1 MKKAW
6 FDGRL
11 YLQGLKR
18 LRVIGLALAILCIS
32 ISILVPLTTW
42 ISTANMVD
50 DYYMNHDPM
59 YGLEDSFS
67 SLLEKEVADRMLII
81 PVLVA
86 SYLSPIFILIMF
98 AYLNKRSESDF
109 YHAIPYTRVCV
120 YTSFVSAALT
130 WVFAILIVGGLSA
143 ALFWTMCPYTTYS
156 FGGLICEILLSCLN
170 AAFLASFTAV
180 GVSLAGTESTAV
192 VASLLALCS
201 WRVIMGVAY
210 VVLEDLMTIIDVEHV
225 WGGYLTPQWLLP
237 IGLVGEKETAGSIV
251 YAGIVALAMFALGG
265 LLYHVRRSETA
276 GRAVPG
282 RALQIIFR
290 CLITLPVALILTYCA
305 ITGEDVTLLLIL
317 LVVSLL
323 IFYLYELLTSKS
335 ARSMLRATPWL
346 GAVLAACLIFTGA
359 MFLSKYAI
367 LNERIDEDRIE
378 EIGLT
383 RGVSG
388 FDEVAISDYERFLMM
403 EYMSDDPEV
412 ISLLAKALQESQ
424 RAEKD
429 KSFYNEQVLYTED
442 GPVQYINHKG
452 FEYLS
457 VCIKL
462 KSGREMGRHIRMP
475 REDYIR
481 FLKALRDDLNLNALP
496 DADMVDHFQV
506 AQFGHSCVQTLDKE
520 WTKRVLAA
528 MRQDHAA
535 MTEEQKREMTGYFY
549 EGISFTLHIKTPKQR
564 FYCNYYLTNAMPNTA
579 KVICEMYLE
588 QQEEAKKVFATIM
601 EEAPAT
607 FAEGHEGNLTIGVQQ
622 NIMQKEQNYYGVI
635 EETGEQVL
643 EFLDTHVKESIDE
656 SQADTC
662 VVLWMTAY
670 YDMIDADGEY
680 VYKHNEFPVPLL
692 LNLSKEE
699 YTTLINLLNNG
710 KP

>member
-42 ISTANMVD
+42 INTANIVD

-59 YGLEDSFS
+59 YGLDDSFS
-67 SLLEKEVADRMLII
+67 SLLEKEVDDRMLLI

-120 YTSFVSAALT
+120 YTSFVAAALT

-170 AAFLASFTAV
+170 AAFLASFAAV
-180 GVSLAGTESTAV
+180 GISLAGTESTAV

-201 WRVIMGVAY
+201 WRVVMGVAY
-210 VVLEDLMTIIDVEHV
+210 VVLEDLMTIVDVEHV

-237 IGLVGEKETAGSIV
+237 IGLVGEKETTGSII

-323 IFYLYELLTSKS
+323 IFYPDLY
-335 ARSMLRATPWL
+335 
-346 GAVLAACLIFTGA
+346 GG
-359 MFLSKYAI
+359 
-367 LNERIDEDRIE
+367 D
-378 EIGLT
+378 
-383 RGVSG
+383 VSQQIC
-388 FDEVAISDYERFLMM
+388 D
-403 EYMSDDPEV
+403 
-412 ISLLAKALQESQ
+412 
-424 RAEKD
+424 
-429 KSFYNEQVLYTED
+429 
-442 GPVQYINHKG
+442 
-452 FEYLS
+452 FE
-457 VCIKL
+457 
-462 KSGREMGRHIRMP
+462 
-475 REDYIR
+475 
-481 FLKALRDDLNLNALP
+481 
-496 DADMVDHFQV
+496 
-506 AQFGHSCVQTLDKE
+506 
-520 WTKRVLAA
+520 
-528 MRQDHAA
+528 
-535 MTEEQKREMTGYFY
+535 
-549 EGISFTLHIKTPKQR
+549 
-564 FYCNYYLTNAMPNTA
+564 
-579 KVICEMYLE
+579 
-588 QQEEAKKVFATIM
+588 
-601 EEAPAT
+601 
-607 FAEGHEGNLTIGVQQ
+607 
-622 NIMQKEQNYYGVI
+622 
-635 EETGEQVL
+635 
-643 EFLDTHVKESIDE
+643 
-656 SQADTC
+656 
-662 VVLWMTAY
+662 
-670 YDMIDADGEY
+670 
-680 VYKHNEFPVPLL
+680 
-692 LNLSKEE
+692 
-699 YTTLINLLNNG
+699 
-710 KP
+710 